1 MGTGAL
7 ISGTSTEE
15 LQSVTSDSWW
25 DDGTL
30 TELGAALFA
39 SLPRSDQRRKGVEY
53 LRGLLGVRGRRSI
66 RNIAALLG
74 GSATEQSLHHFVCS
88 STWDWAPVRRALAR
102 HLVSSAPPLAWVAQP
117 MVIPKAGEN
126 SVGVDRQYVPEMGR
140 VLNAQRAMGVWAVSE
155 HTSVP
160 VNWRLYLSPS
170 WTGDVVRRRQASLPA
185 DLGPR
190 SMGDMTLDAC
200 LETAREWG
208 MPSRPVVLDARNM
221 DMPTLVRRFTDS
233 GVRFLARINSAY
245 PLAVTD
251 PLRLGRAPGV
261 QPAGR
266 LMAADRE
273 APRPVVWRE
282 SGATSSTLHTSVV
295 SLLGVRL
302 PQAAP
307 ADPAARDLCLVG
319 IGSGPRRRVGQMW
332 LTNMTDAPLPAL
344 VNWSRL
350 PSRTERDFRQTA
362 DRLGIRDF
370 AGRSYGGW
378 HRHVTLA
385 SAAHAVSVLGDVSKR
400 P

>member
-1 MGTGAL
+1 MGTAAL
-7 ISGTSTEE
+7 IAETAAGKTAPAA
-15 LQSVTSDSWW
+15 SDSWW
-25 DDGTL
+25 DDGAL
-30 TELGAALFA
+30 TEFGAVLFA

-102 HLVSSAPPLAWVAQP
+102 HLLQAVPPLAWVAQP

-126 SVGVDRQYVPEMGR
+126 SVGVDRQYVPEVGR
-140 VLNAQRAMGVWAVSE
+140 VLNAQRAIGVWAASE
-155 HTSVP
+155 HTSSP
-160 VNWRLYLSPS
+160 VNWRLYLPS
-170 WTGDVVRRRQASLPA
+170 SWLGDRTRRRQASIPE
-185 DLGPR
+185 DLGAR
-190 SMGDMTLDAC
+190 SIGDMTVDAC
-200 LETAREWG
+200 LETAREWRL
-208 MPSRPVVLDARNM
+208 PPRPVVLDARNM
-221 DMPTLVRRFTDS
+221 DMPMTVRRFGEA
-233 GVRFLARINSAY
+233 GVPFLARINSTS

-251 PLRLGRAPGV
+251 PLRLGRGPAV

-266 LMAADRE
+266 LIESDRE

-282 SGATSSTLHTSVV
+282 AGEGSSTLHTSVV
-295 SLLGVRL
+295 SALSVRL
-302 PQAAP
+302 PRVAP
-307 ADPAARDLCLVG
+307 GGPAARDLCLVG
-319 IGSGPRRRVGQMW
+319 IGSGPRRRLGQLW
-332 LTNMTDAPLPAL
+332 LTDMTDAPLPTL
-344 VNWSRL
+344 VTWSRL
-350 PSRTERDFRQTA
+350 PFRTERDFRQTT

-385 SAAHAVSVLGDVSKR
+385 SAAHAVSVLGSSPKR